1 MPGRRRALRWLGS
14 QLLYRRCQADGPEP
28 MRTSRRNLHHQLLR
42 SRVLIFLN
50 RAMAPFRG
58 GKHDRPPS
66 QSPRLRMSALDHPR
80 LKRAKPHHGAC
91 PLRPESGQGGIIMKR
106 PSRRSPYL
114 IVAGALSILL
124 GLTAAWSQTA
134 RTVKIVV
141 PYPAGGTADI
151 LARILGEQISR
162 TEGVTLLTENRPGA
176 SAVIGTEAVSRA

>member
-1 MPGRRRALRWLGS
+1 MSA
-14 QLLYRRCQADGPEP
+14 
-28 MRTSRRNLHHQLLR
+28 
-42 SRVLIFLN
+42 
-50 RAMAPFRG
+50 
-58 GKHDRPPS
+58 
-66 QSPRLRMSALDHPR
+66 SPR
-80 LKRAKPHHGAC
+80 KRT
-91 PLRPESGQGGIIMKR
+91 GGIIMKR

-162 TEGVTLLTENRPGA
+162 TEGVTLIDREPPRCERSHRNR
-176 SAVIGTEAVSRA
+176 SRIPRRA